1 MSDRIANRRPVYRVF
16 NKTNAVVVFSEMV
29 RQMNSRYR
37 PQRMELLDHRG
48 IINLMNDH
56 VELEHLREGIH
67 LELPAPDAIAAHGV

>member
-1 MSDRIANRRPVYRVF
+1 
-16 NKTNAVVVFSEMV
+16 MV
-29 RQMNSRYR
+29 RQMNGRDR

-48 IINLMNDH
+48 ILNLMNDY